1 MLAQNL
7 QHPLHH
13 RSMRVDCIQPPRPRH
28 RRMIRRWLDQ
38 IVAQKFARAEAVGR
52 APRDAAFRIDA
63 LEVTQQLHP
72 EVRSR
77 SDRRTARTAL
87 VVLPADRFDAMIKLL
102 RVQNRV
108 EPLVKYV
115 PRSRDDLARRHPQI
129 LLLLPILLAPH
140 AHADKTLQTES
151 RSHVLEVSTTGC

>member
-1 MLAQNL
+1 L
-7 QHPLHH
+7 
-13 RSMRVDCIQPPRPRH
+13 RVLKLSAARH
-28 RRMIRRWLDQ
+28 
-38 IVAQKFARAEAVGR
+38 
-52 APRDAAFRIDA
+52 
-63 LEVTQQLHP
+63 EVTQQLHP

-87 VVLPADRFDAMIKLL
+87 VILPADRFDALIKLL

-129 LLLLPILLAPH
+129 LLLLPILFAPH
-140 AHADKTLQTES
+140 AHIDEDASNRIKVTCFES
-151 RSHVLEVSTTGC
+151 FTTGC